1 MILSWVLLVIFIL
14 IEGGAIVL
22 AWPLARG
29 ERVPCCQTT
38 TEEAG
43 QNGVGGA
50 GEEDKGEEEEIQNE
64 GAVA

>member
-14 IEGGAIVL
+14 VEGGAIVL

-38 TEEAG
+38 TEEDG
-43 QNGVGGA
+43 KNGVGGDEEQE
-50 GEEDKGEEEEIQNE
+50 GENEET
-64 GAVA
+64 VA